1 MTGDVPIEVV
11 RIFKLLQSLSE
22 FPPKTVERLAQIID
36 VSTKTV
42 YKDLHIIEALGYDVA
57 KDDLHRYQITYS
69 SDYAYHLD
77 DHEKKLII
85 GLVKEAGT
93 SPIVIQSILQKL
105 KSQVYPDAANFKM
118 MKQLHIVKVLVESIA
133 QKIVVILKDYQS
145 TTPGS
150 KLRDRHVLPLYF
162 DEMRMTFTAFDF
174 EKGQAQL
181 FKVSRMK
188 DITLASD
195 KHYGSIPQ
203 NLPMVDAFGFAGNM
217 DYEVTL
223 SLSRRAAALLTEEF
237 LMSGQYLQSG
247 TDDMY
252 PYVFHSKV
260 CGYEGV
266 GRFVLGMMTETKV
279 IGNDGF
285 KEYLKNKIN
294 ASTLFLKN

>member
-1 MTGDVPIEVV
+1 MTGDVPRKVV
-11 RIFKLLQSLSE
+11 RIFQLLQCLCE
-22 FPPKTVERLAQIID
+22 FPPKTVERLSQNVG
-36 VSTKTV
+36 VSPKTV
-42 YKDLHIIEALGYDVA
+42 YKDLHIIESLGYDLA
-57 KDDLHRYQITYS
+57 KDDMHRYSIIYS

-85 GLVKEAGT
+85 GLIKEAGT
-93 SPIVIQSILQKL
+93 SPKMTQSITQKL
-105 KSQVYPDAANFKM
+105 KSQTYPDVSNFKM
-118 MKQLHIVKVLVESIA
+118 MKQLHIVKVVVESIA
-133 QKIVVILKDYQS
+133 QKIAIILKDYKS

-150 KLRDRHVLPLYF
+150 RLRDRHVLPLYF

-174 EKGQAQL
+174 EKSQAHI

-195 KHYGSIPQ
+195 KMYVSVPE

-217 DYEVTL
+217 DYEVNLLL
-223 SLSRRAAALLTEEF
+223 SKRAAALLTEEF
-237 LMSGQYLQSG
+237 LMSGQYLQSAE
-247 TDDMY
+247 DDMY

-279 IGNDGF
+279 MGDDGF
-285 KEYLKNKIN
+285 KAYLKNKIN
-294 ASTLFLKN
+294 ASTLF